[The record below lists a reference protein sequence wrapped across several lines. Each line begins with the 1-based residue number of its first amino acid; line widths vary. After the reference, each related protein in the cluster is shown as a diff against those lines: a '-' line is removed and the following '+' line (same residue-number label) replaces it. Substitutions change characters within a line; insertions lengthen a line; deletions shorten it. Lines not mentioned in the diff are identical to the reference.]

1 MSDEQARQSWF
12 DAAVNAVRARGY
24 LANSALGIAALI
36 VPGADGVGERLTRV
50 ILEMLKNPQAREDL
64 INVVKAGTAANRVTG
79 NLQDFIEHAVIDRVA
94 AGLGVPDAR
103 MRVALAT
110 SYLLGVATSRY
121 VLRVEPLASA
131 TDEQVVRLVSPAI
144 QQLLDP
150 RAPLPGMD
158 SA

>member
-1 MSDEQARQSWF
+1 VSDEQDRQSWF

-24 LANSALGIAALI
+24 LASSAIGIAALI

-50 ILEMLKNPQAREDL
+50 ILEMLRSPQARDDL
-64 INVVKAGTAANRVTG
+64 VNLVKAGQAANRVSG
-79 NLQDFIEHAVIDRVA
+79 SLQDFLEHAVIDRVA

-131 TDEQVVRLVSPAI
+131 TDDQVVRIVAPAI

-150 RAPLPGMD
+150 RSPLPGMD
-158 SA
+158 RP

>member
-1 MSDEQARQSWF
+1 MSAEEQRQSWF
-12 DAAVNAVRARGY
+12 DAAINAVRARGY

-50 ILEMLKNPQAREDL
+50 ILEMLKNPQARDDL
-64 INVVKAGTAANRVTG
+64 INLVKAGHAANRATG
-79 NLQDFIEHAVIDRVA
+79 NLQDFLEHAVIDRVA
-94 AGLGVPDAR
+94 SGLGVPDAR

-131 TDEQVVRLVSPAI
+131 TDEQVVRLVAPAI

-158 SA
+158 PA